1 MLRRH
6 WFPASIA
13 LASVSSLGLLFG
25 QQPERST
32 SVVGKIM
39 TVKGPIDPSQ
49 LGDTLMHE
57 HIFIDFTVPVDT
69 SEGWRYASREKPVGA
84 TQVATY
90 RAPLTIDLLGVVTQ
104 GAPNQDNW
112 MLDNE
117 KLQTEEVRRFQ
128 GAGGNA
134 IVDVTSIGL
143 KRDPEALLRVS
154 KATGLNVIMGA
165 AWYRKGWSGKLIEN
179 RSIESLT
186 EEIVRDVTT
195 GVGNT
200 GIRSGII
207 GEVGTEGNP
216 LVQTELNN
224 IRSAGRASRLTG
236 AAVTLHTSALLKE
249 QPRILDML
257 QEEGADLSRVIVGH
271 SNPIATDLPF
281 MKKLMDRGAYVQ
293 FDLLGREPTPRT
305 PVSDAE
311 VGKAIV
317 EMIKA
322 GYLNKIL
329 LSQDVCTKIQLAAS
343 GGTGYAYINEYFL
356 PYLKRL
362 GVTDQQIQTI
372 VVENPRRVL
381 TFVAPRT

>member
-1 MLRRH
+1 MKRRY
-6 WFPASIA
+6 WYLAAIA
-13 LASVSSLGLLFG
+13 TVTLSGLGLVKG
-25 QQPERST
+25 QQADRPAPVT
-32 SVVGKIM
+32 GKIL
-39 TVKGPIDPSQ
+39 TVKGPISPEQ
-49 LGDTLMHE
+49 LGQTLMHE

-69 SEGWRYASREKPVGA
+69 AAGWQYASRTKPTGA
-84 TQVATY
+84 TEVALY
-90 RAPLTIDLLGVVTQ
+90 NAPLTMDLLGAVTQ
-104 GAPNQDNW
+104 GAPNRDNW
-112 MLDNE
+112 LLNDE
-117 KLQTEEVRRFQ
+117 KLAIDEVRRFQ
-128 GAGGNA
+128 AAGGNT

-154 KATGLNVIMGA
+154 QATGMNVVMGA
-165 AWYRKGWSGKLIEN
+165 AWYRKGWSGHLIAN
-179 RSIESLT
+179 RSVESLT
-186 EEIVRDVTT
+186 EEIVRDVTV

-200 GIRSGII
+200 GIRAGII

-224 IRSAGRASRLTG
+224 IRAAGRASRLTG

-257 QEEGADLSRVIVGH
+257 AEEGADLSRVVVGH
-271 SNPIATDLPF
+271 SNPIANDLPF
-281 MKKLMDRGAYVQ
+281 MKKLLDRGAYVQ
-293 FDLLGREPTPRT
+293 FDLLGRTPTPRT

-311 VGKAIV
+311 VGKGIV
-317 EMIKA
+317 AMIKA

-329 LSQDVCTKIQLAAS
+329 LSQDICTKVQLSAY
-343 GGTGYAYINEYFL
+343 GGTGFAYISEYFL

-362 GVTDQQIQTI
+362 GVTDQQIETI